1 MVNNFRRV
9 FAQTKELE
17 QKKPQKLRSSEDIV
31 SKEDYLDAI
40 VSDPYFTDDVLNSI
54 VRVSVDQSEQE
65 NLGELLFRI
74 STNHKDEKI
83 KWDDFLSF
91 FCRRGMLRKGEEM
104 VFNYDDPR
112 GRATAANE
120 TEQ

>member
-31 SKEDYLDAI
+31 SKEDFLFAI

-54 VRVSVDQSEQE
+54 VRVSVD
-65 NLGELLFRI
+65 
-74 STNHKDEKI
+74 
-83 KWDDFLSF
+83 
-91 FCRRGMLRKGEEM
+91 
-104 VFNYDDPR
+104 
-112 GRATAANE
+112 
-120 TEQ
+120 